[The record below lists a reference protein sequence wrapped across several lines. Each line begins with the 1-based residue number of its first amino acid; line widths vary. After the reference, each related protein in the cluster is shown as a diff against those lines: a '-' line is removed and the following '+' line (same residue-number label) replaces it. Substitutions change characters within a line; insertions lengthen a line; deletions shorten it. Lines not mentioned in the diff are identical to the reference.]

1 MASLKNDYEPR
12 VAPYVSGA
20 LVSGAPAHV
29 LDRVLRSPDVQRLV
43 DNLPAWLRA
52 EVEATARAIR
62 RAAVEYEA
70 LPVSLQRSDET
81 SFGEIAGRSTR
92 MGESVGWV
100 CVEQAANL
108 LGVTPRRVQQ
118 LAAGGMGRR
127 VGRVWQLDETA
138 VREYGRRK
146 VG

>member
-1 MASLKNDYEPR
+1 MTGQPH
-12 VAPYVSGA
+12 YVEATA
-20 LVSGAPAHV
+20 LVSGASAHV
-29 LDRVLRSPDVQRLV
+29 LDRLLRSPDVRRLV
-43 DNLPAWLRA
+43 DNLPAWMRA

-62 RAAVEYEA
+62 RAAADYEA
-70 LPVSLQRSDET
+70 LPISLERSDET
-81 SFGEIAGRSTR
+81 PFGEIEGRSAR

-127 VGRVWQLDETA
+127 VGRVWQLDGTA
-138 VREYGRRK
+138 VREYGQQRRRQA
-146 VG
+146 G